1 MIKLSA
7 DRDQTNVD
15 ILGSVFNM
23 KHALNHQSAPATQGL
38 KNVCI
43 LEAIMFLWEL
53 KWELFLT
60 YSPNITANMF
70 TLNFQVFMSLLF
82 ILINGKASFSA
93 SS

>member
-1 MIKLSA
+1 MNPTPGKEHLEMIKLSA

-43 LEAIMFLWEL
+43 LEAIMFL
-53 KWELFLT
+53 
-60 YSPNITANMF
+60 
-70 TLNFQVFMSLLF
+70 
-82 ILINGKASFSA
+82 
-93 SS
+93 